1 MSYEFNVS
9 LWVTREMGENFSVF
23 VIYHT
28 NIGREHLKSTLTRT
42 NIKRISLNIINL
54 FVLPFQLNHCFR
66 FVITETHARSSR
78 SQMFFKIGVL

>member
-23 VIYHT
+23 VIYHK
-28 NIGREHLKSTLTRT
+28 NIRREHLKSTLTKT
-42 NIKRISLNIINL
+42 NIKRISSNIINL

-66 FVITETHARSSR
+66 FVIIKTHARSGR